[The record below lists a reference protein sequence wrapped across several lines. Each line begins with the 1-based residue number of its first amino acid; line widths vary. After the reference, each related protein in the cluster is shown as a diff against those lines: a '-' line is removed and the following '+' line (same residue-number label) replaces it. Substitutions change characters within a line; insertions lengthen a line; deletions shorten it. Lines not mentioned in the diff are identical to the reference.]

1 MSELERVAEKSAQ
14 GSFYLF
20 LGNLLSEAVNAV
32 GAVLVA
38 RLLAPGEYGV
48 FGLAFVLPVLFT
60 IFSNWG
66 INEALTRSL
75 ARYQDLGSWGE
86 IRKAVVT
93 GLLFKAG
100 VACFLSVVMFI
111 SSDFLATVALA
122 RPGLAGIVRLTSA
135 LVVIQSVFSTANAV
149 FLGLGR
155 MGLAAA
161 MMVTQS
167 VTRAVI
173 SPLLILRGYRV
184 SGAVMGHMISFL
196 LVAVLS
202 TLLILRNLMRRTSTT
217 DLEGVET
224 SLRGML
230 TFGLPLFVGSFI
242 SELNNRYRWLLLAWF
257 AEDVAIG
264 NLNIA
269 IKFISLVT
277 LFTVP
282 IQSTLYPA
290 FSRFRYDDHVRE
302 LGSLFRAS
310 VRYAALTV
318 VPVITLIILLS
329 RQFVVFLFGADY
341 GQAPLFLSLAL
352 LQYLAAGLGSLSV
365 AGFLNSQGET
375 KTTLHLTIV
384 NVVLS
389 TAACSAL
396 TWKIGIPGLLLGGFA
411 SSMAGTAYSL
421 HKVRSKYQIE
431 MGLRHSGRVLLFSAI
446 SALTTHMVL
455 MALPIPY
462 VLLHMVVASAA
473 FLLICM
479 LLAPLFGAIND
490 ADIGNIRKILR
501 RETAIFPLVAPLLD
515 LEERILGLK
524 NRG

>member
-1 MSELERVAEKSAQ
+1 MSELERVAEKSAR

-38 RLLAPGEYGV
+38 RLLTPGEYGV
-48 FGLAFVLPVLFT
+48 FGLAFVLPILFT

-75 ARYQDLGSWGE
+75 ARYQDLERWGE

-100 VACFLSVVMFI
+100 VACLLSVVMFV
-111 SSDFLATVALA
+111 SSDFLAAVALA
-122 RPGLAGIVRLTSA
+122 RPGLGGLVRLTSA
-135 LVVIQSVFSTANAV
+135 LVVIQSMFRTANAV

-161 MMVTQS
+161 MMVIQS

-184 SGAVMGHMISFL
+184 SGAVAGHIISFL

-202 TLLILRNLMRRTSTT
+202 TLLILRNLRWRISTA
-217 DLEGVET
+217 DIAGET
-224 SLRGML
+224 SLTGML
-230 TFGLPLFVGSFI
+230 TFGLPLFLGSFI
-242 SELNNRYRWLLLAWF
+242 SELNIRYRWLLLAWF
-257 AEDVAIG
+257 TEDVAIG

-282 IQSTLYPA
+282 IRSTLYPA
-290 FSRFRYDDHVRE
+290 FSRFRYDEHVGE
-302 LGSLFRAS
+302 LGSLFKAS

-329 RQFVVFLFGADY
+329 RQFVIFLFGADY

-352 LQYLAAGLGSLSV
+352 LQYLAVGLGSLSIG
-365 AGFLNSQGET
+365 GFLNSQGDT
-375 KTTLHLTIV
+375 RTTLNLTIV

-389 TAACSAL
+389 TVACSTL
-396 TWKIGIPGLLLGGFA
+396 TWKIGVPGLLLGGFV

-421 HKVRSKYQIE
+421 HKVRSKYRIE
-431 MGLRHSGRVLLFSAI
+431 IGLGNSGRVFLFSAI
-446 SALTTHMVL
+446 SALTTHMAL
-455 MALPIPY
+455 RLLPIPH
-462 VLLHMVVASAA
+462 VFLQMAEASAV
-473 FLLICM
+473 FLFLCM
-479 LLAPLFGAIND
+479 LLAPLFGALNET
-490 ADIGNIRKILR
+490 DIRNIRKILR

-515 LEERILGLK
+515 LEERILRLK
-524 NRG
+524 SRG